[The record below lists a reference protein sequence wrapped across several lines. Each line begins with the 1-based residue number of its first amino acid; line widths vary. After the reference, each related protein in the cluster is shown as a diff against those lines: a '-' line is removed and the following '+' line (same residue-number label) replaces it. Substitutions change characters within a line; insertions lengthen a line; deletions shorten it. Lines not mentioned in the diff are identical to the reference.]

1 MSRTLRPSYANL
13 TATLALVVALGSGGA
28 YAAGLAKNS
37 VGSPQ
42 IKNGAVK
49 AQDVKKES
57 LTGGQVTNESL
68 TGDDIANRS
77 ITGVDVGDN
86 TLSGQDIN
94 ESTLSLPSPPA
105 VFAGALSGSAT
116 LTGAFTTYATLTY
129 TAPANGYVRLHAEAS
144 FNAQGSSGNVSVSL
158 IQDAGEVASVFWD
171 AGDVDTPTP
180 LTDQRQQVE
189 RVVPVSAGTH
199 TVLLQLKE
207 FQPAAPTYS
216 TVDTAQVTAEFF
228 PIGAVQP

>member
-1 MSRTLRPSYANL
+1 MSRTLRPSYANV

-57 LTGGQVTNESL
+57 LTGGQVANESL
-68 TGDDIANRS
+68 SGDDIGNRS
-77 ITGVDVGDN
+77 LTGLDIGDN
-86 TLSGQDIN
+86 TVTGQDIN
-94 ESTLSLPSPPA
+94 ESTLSLPSPSG
-105 VFAGALSGSAT
+105 VFAGPLSASSTLSG
-116 LTGAFTTYATLTY
+116 AFSTYATLTY

-144 FNAQGSSGNVSVSL
+144 FNAQGAPGAVTCSL
-158 IQDAGEVASVFWD
+158 IQDAGGVAQVLWD
-171 AGDVDTPTP
+171 AGDVDAPTP
-180 LTDQRQQVE
+180 LLDQRQQVDA
-189 RVVPVSAGTH
+189 VVPVSAGTH

-207 FQPAAPTYS
+207 FQPGAPTYS